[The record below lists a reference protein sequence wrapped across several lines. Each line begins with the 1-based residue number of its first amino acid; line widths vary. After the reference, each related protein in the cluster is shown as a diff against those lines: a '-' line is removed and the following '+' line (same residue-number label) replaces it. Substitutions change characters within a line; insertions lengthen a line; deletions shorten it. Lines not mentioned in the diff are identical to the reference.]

1 MQTALLKG
9 HKGPVCG
16 LDLDASGG
24 RLLSWSEDGTCR
36 LWDTKTRRGIRCM
49 AGGGEAVCS
58 AAFSPTNEHLVL
70 TASGGTISVY
80 DLRREGVSPTHQSS
94 VGEDCDKS
102 PRAAGP
108 NGALSLTPL
117 PPPPPALTLRVPGRG
132 LPPPHSHSH
141 SREHKTM
148 ASCQN
153 PPPTPPGGPPAN
165 SSGVLGR
172 G

>member
-117 PPPPPALTLRVPGRG
+117 PPPPRR
-132 LPPPHSHSH
+132 
-141 SREHKTM
+141 
-148 ASCQN
+148 
-153 PPPTPPGGPPAN
+153 
-165 SSGVLGR
+165 
-172 G
+172 